1 VSQKPKTSLL
11 GRGPKPEPQQT
22 SSPSAPEPAAAEIA
36 LSPES
41 APTSPEPATEL
52 ALSAPE
58 PAPAPPEPAAEHAV
72 SAPPEPPPPPPPSP
86 SPSPARPED
95 AAQRAY
101 DERTGTTRHTVPAPG
116 WSGFSTRVDWPTG
129 QITGFNTPPAITGP
143 CSAATTASAPA
154 APISSPIEVRKTATG
169 AMHLGPEAN
178 RTYTPTEA
186 IALAHEIL
194 RQFEGGPA

>member
-58 PAPAPPEPAAEHAV
+58 PAPAPPEPEHAV